1 MDQMELFE
9 VKAVMEYEYYA
20 HKDGWEQARLVA
32 YLIAQTNSTKQL
44 KVTDILKFA
53 WDSDTDTSISNED
66 VDRLKEKAL
75 LFEKQFNLE
84 KNGE

>member
-1 MDQMELFE
+1 MEMYE

-44 KVTDILKFA
+44 KATDILKFY
-53 WDSDTDTSISNED
+53 WEKDTEAADTSISNAD
-66 VDRLKEKAL
+66 VERLRMKAQ
-75 LFEKQFNLE
+75 QFINDNKLE
-84 KNGE
+84 

>member
-1 MDQMELFE
+1 
-9 VKAVMEYEYYA
+9 MEYEYYA

-75 LFEKQFNLE
+75 LFEQQFNLE

>member
-1 MDQMELFE
+1 
-9 VKAVMEYEYYA
+9 MEYEYYA

-66 VDRLKEKAL
+66 VARLRDKA
-75 LFEKQFNLE
+75 KQYEQFLTE
-84 KNGE
+84 